1 MFIYDLDLSSSEQLR
16 IKKLCNKSCFI
27 RSFKG
32 DNYPDHV
39 VEEKIKAYKP
49 IIIQEVL
56 NEYGAIIWIEPPNV
70 FVSNKSD
77 LFLAKSQ
84 KNGLLAWPQAQPVSQ
99 MTHPTMFRYLNSKQ
113 RDYFFVHMLDTSQF
127 IIYNNKEIHQKLML
141 PWVKCAL
148 KASCIAPPGSKYS
161 GCNFTRRP
169 FFRYSG
175 CHRYEQS
182 AFSIIAALLY
192 KFDESQYTT

>member
-1 MFIYDLDLSSSEQLR
+1 
-16 IKKLCNKSCFI
+16 
-27 RSFKG
+27 
-32 DNYPDHV
+32 
-39 VEEKIKAYKP
+39 
-49 IIIQEVL
+49 
-56 NEYGAIIWIEPPNV
+56 
-70 FVSNKSD
+70 
-77 LFLAKSQ
+77 
-84 KNGLLAWPQAQPVSQ
+84 

-192 KFDESQYTT
+192 KFDESQYTTAVDQDTKLANTSFMYSLNRNEQNPAVVQTFFRNSFMSQAKKTTMSSSSHTKSFKN